1 MYSNSFVALVKLY
14 RILTFE
20 KNRLQTVFEKK
31 KWKTF
36 FWKQADYT
44 AYMSSQLDS

>member
-20 KNRLQTVFEKK
+20 KIGYKLFLKRRSEKL
-31 KWKTF
+31 F
-36 FWKQADYT
+36 FGNKPTIQRT
-44 AYMSSQLDS
+44 